1 LFELER
7 YSALAFSIPIKGGQI
22 SATVGDAI
30 DFFGSLSAKQ
40 RGFVLSFGGLGRRRN
55 PPIGKGMMT

>member
-1 LFELER
+1 MFELER
-7 YSALAFSIPIKGGQI
+7 YWALNVSIPMKGDQI

-40 RGFVLSFGGLGRRRN
+40 RGFGGIGRRRN
-55 PPIGKGMMT
+55 SPIGTA